1 MIVYLSGLCKAQ
13 ISLGEKLATVI
24 QYFGFQCAINYR
36 INPPPVMF
44 AFWDSS
50 VVMLRKFNR
59 VNRFFFIGSHTS
71 RHGNVFTSKSR
82 QSYSNFD
89 ARFSCRLWFLE
100 QWEARERK
108 KYILR
113 GVVKRKERHGRWD
126 LCLRLFLPAAPY
138 PTYSHRLLKL
148 QIKYGRSN
156 KRSQDYNRVNTL
168 L

>member
-59 VNRFFFIGSHTS
+59 VNRFFLQVPTQAGMGTYLLRSQD
-71 RHGNVFTSKSR
+71 K
-82 QSYSNFD
+82 
-89 ARFSCRLWFLE
+89 ARVILTRDISCRLPFLE
-100 QWEARERK
+100 QLEARERK

-126 LCLRLFLPAAPY
+126 LSLRLFLPAAPY
-138 PTYSHRLLKL
+138 PTYPHRLLKL